1 MFRPAALPGGRR
13 SAGFT
18 LAELLTT
25 VAVIGIASAV
35 GMPMMSQFVD
45 DAGVSTQADMML
57 QSLNY
62 TRSEAVKRNTRVTM
76 CRSLNGSACADAA
89 SGADWRG
96 GWIVFIDGNTAAV
109 RENSDVILRVQGAL
123 PGKGQLLGTGN
134 VTRYV
139 SYTSNGQSRLA
150 DGTAQLGTFSSCPL
164 NARGKR
170 RQIRLTAGTGWVGV
184 TTVDPNA
191 VCTA

>member
-1 MFRPAALPGGRR
+1 MRR

-25 VAVIGIASAV
+25 VAVIGIATAV

-76 CRSLNGSACADAA
+76 CRSLDASTCADAS
-89 SGADWRG
+89 SGAEWRA
-96 GWIVFIDGNTAAV
+96 GWIVFVDADTAAV
-109 RENSDVILRVQGAL
+109 RESTDLILRVQGAL
-123 PGKGQLLGTGN
+123 PGKGKLLGTGN
-134 VTRYV
+134 VANYV

-150 DGTAQLGTFSSCPL
+150 DGVAQTGTFSSCSVKG
-164 NARGKR
+164 RGKR
-170 RQIRLTAGTGWVGV
+170 RQISLTAGTGWVGV
-184 TTVDPNA
+184 TTVEANA

>member
-1 MFRPAALPGGRR
+1 MFRPSAVPFPRR

-35 GMPMMSQFVD
+35 GLPMMSQFVD

-76 CRSLNGSACADAA
+76 CRSVEGTSCADAS
-89 SGADWRG
+89 SGAEWRG
-96 GWIVFIDGNTAAV
+96 GWIVFVDGDTAAV
-109 RENSDVILRVQGAL
+109 REGTDLILRVQGRL

-134 VTRYV
+134 VTTYV

-150 DGTAQLGTFSSCPL
+150 DGVAQTGTISSCTI
-164 NARGKR
+164 NGRGKR
-170 RQIRLTAGTGWVGV
+170 RQISLTPGTGWVGV
-184 TTVDPNA
+184 VTVDPNP